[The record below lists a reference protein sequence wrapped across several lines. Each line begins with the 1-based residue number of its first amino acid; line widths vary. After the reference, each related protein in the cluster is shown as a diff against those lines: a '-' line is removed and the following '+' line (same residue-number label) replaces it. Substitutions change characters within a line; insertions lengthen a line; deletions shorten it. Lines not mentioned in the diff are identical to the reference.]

1 MSTDRPGLIAT
12 PGPSARPSGPG
23 RAGLGRAM
31 RIVDAGP
38 RYFSRSAL
46 ASPAVTCL
54 LAIPIALDVRP
65 PDPLPGSQRATITAA
80 LAGLAVVVV
89 LALAGLCWPPS
100 RRGRWLDCIAAPG
113 AARCR
118 LARFISFMNQLHAI
132 IGSRTTY
139 VVSFPAGYPGVVYF
153 VADLTSA
160 PVPIDVHTMVMNSPQ
175 YRTYL
180 AAFRSSVLPR
190 TGAMVT
196 PNLGAAEARY
206 FRDFYPNARVI
217 TLTYL
222 ERPVY
227 VLLRR
232 S

>member
-1 MSTDRPGLIAT
+1 MP
-12 PGPSARPSGPG
+12 
-23 RAGLGRAM
+23 
-31 RIVDAGP
+31 
-38 RYFSRSAL
+38 
-46 ASPAVTCL
+46 
-54 LAIPIALDVRP
+54 
-65 PDPLPGSQRATITAA
+65 
-80 LAGLAVVVV
+80 
-89 LALAGLCWPPS
+89 
-100 RRGRWLDCIAAPG
+100 
-113 AARCR
+113 
-118 LARFISFMNQLHAI
+118 RFISFMNQLHAI

-139 VVSFPAGYPGVVYF
+139 VVSFPAGYPSVVYF

-160 PVPIDVHTMVMNSPQ
+160 PVPIDVHTMVMN
-175 YRTYL
+175 RTYL
-180 AAFRSSVLPR
+180 PAFRSSVLPR

-196 PNLGAAEARY
+196 PSLGAAEARY